1 MPNPVGPYSPVR
13 ETGGWVFLSGQI
25 ALDPETGQLVHGGIT
40 EETRRVLENIRNLLE
55 SCGLGWQSCVKTT
68 IYLVEMKDFSVV
80 NEIYGQ
86 VLSRPYPARST
97 VGVKELPKGA
107 RIEVEVIAKR
117 IDGKES
123 EKMVL

>member
-86 VLSRPYPARST
+86 VLSKPYPARST